1 MKSNIGKFRLLSKVA
16 FAVMVLVSGLF
27 VCCMAFCFSG
37 SMVAVAISVAAML
50 IFGIIAALLENAAYD
65 NLICPKC
72 GKRILK
78 PLRESYTKENRAC
91 YRRIAKGEPIECMHC
106 GAKVS

>member
-1 MKSNIGKFRLLSKVA
+1 MKSDIGKFRLLSKLA
-16 FAVMVLVSGLF
+16 FPVMVLVACSF
-27 VCCMAFCFSG
+27 ICCIAFCVAG
-37 SMVAVAISVAAML
+37 NMVAMAISLVAMF
-50 IFGIIAALLENAAYD
+50 IFGGIAVVLESAAYD

-91 YRRIAKGEPIECMHC
+91 YRKIANGETVECMHC
-106 GAKVS
+106 GAPIS